1 MLLEPALEEARPTLL
16 QKAEEGLPIWHYALQ
31 RPVLKLSVLPQEL
44 HEVCIKHG
52 RDAPLAVMSPQE
64 NAEQIGRLLH
74 QLGGDVKDMSKHET
88 FRVIIPQYPRMMP
101 PLGTVK
107 GVEITALQRRDN
119 RITQVGEQ
127 VANGKGVLLT
137 GVQEIIGQ
145 ATEFCCL
152 RPQDHTAFGALPSIP
167 TAAIGGFIGETK
179 NHGVLIREEVVAP
192 CLHALEN
199 PFLQEQSIRISH
211 EHQAD
216 ALRGQRLQD
225 VVTPGVR
232 HT

>member
-1 MLLEPALEEARPTLL
+1 MAFQEEIVDVHPHIIMIEGQVLWANIRHGGVGCEFCCCTCHVGLLVLLEPALEEARPTLL

-64 NAEQIGRLLH
+64 NAEQIGRLLN
-74 QLGGDVKDMSKHET
+74 QLGGDVKDMSEHEI
-88 FRVIIPQYPRMMP
+88 FRVIIPQCPRMMP

-127 VANGKGVLLT
+127 VANGKGVLMSSIKNQV
-137 GVQEIIGQ
+137 G
-145 ATEFCCL
+145 C
-152 RPQDHTAFGALPSIP
+152 PQKKFREGANRWVCKS
-167 TAAIGGFIGETK
+167 ET
-179 NHGVLIREEVVAP
+179 
-192 CLHALEN
+192 
-199 PFLQEQSIRISH
+199 
-211 EHQAD
+211 
-216 ALRGQRLQD
+216 
-225 VVTPGVR
+225 TVR
-232 HT
+232 